1 MEKMGP
7 GYVCATMS
15 LGLVASLSASI
26 AVGILLGA
34 GWGFLL
40 FAALNAAAMA
50 LFLLAGTR

>member
-1 MEKMGP
+1 MGL

-15 LGLVASLSASI
+15 LGLVASISASI

-50 LFLLAGTR
+50 LFLLAGAR